1 LAAPTPVAIDETL
14 PILILTATA
23 FEQDLLRRELEH
35 SAQQTFGF
43 VTWTRGFLSG
53 HPVIL
58 LETGIG
64 LVNTAHALGV
74 ALQQIRPELV
84 IQTGIGGAYLAAF
97 CAIGD
102 LVLATEENYADLG
115 IITPEGWFPADEI
128 GIPVLKTD
136 RDYYNTFPLDPGLV
150 TDAKARLQSA
160 KENVVTGP
168 FVTVQQCSGRSDT
181 GRVLSQR
188 FKAICEN
195 MEGVAAAQICLQYGV
210 PFLELRAISN
220 QVEDRDKDAWN
231 IPLAL
236 ERAQVATSRLIQAL
250 R

>member
-1 LAAPTPVAIDETL
+1 M
-14 PILILTATA
+14 
-23 FEQDLLRRELEH
+23 
-35 SAQQTFGF
+35 
-43 VTWTRGFLSG
+43 
-53 HPVIL
+53 
-58 LETGIG
+58 
-64 LVNTAHALGV
+64 
-74 ALQQIRPELV
+74 
-84 IQTGIGGAYLAAF
+84 
-97 CAIGD
+97 
-102 LVLATEENYADLG
+102 
-115 IITPEGWFPADEI
+115 
-128 GIPVLKTD
+128 
-136 RDYYNTFPLDPGLV
+136 V

-220 QVEDRDKDAWN
+220 QVEDRDKDAWD